1 MWRNSRSGWG
11 LISIL
16 FHWLSALAII
26 GLFALGWWMTDL
38 GYYDPWYNQG
48 PWVHRSIG
56 MLLLFATLARLVW
69 RFAQPTPTAEG
80 DRLEIIAAHVGHIAL
95 YVLVLLVMV
104 SGYLISTADGSGI
117 SVFGWFEVPA
127 LVYDFPNQ
135 ASLAGNVH
143 WYSALAL
150 MIISAG
156 HALAAFKHHWLDRHS
171 TLVRMLNPAHS
182 RASDHSATKSS
193 R

>member
-16 FHWLSALAII
+16 FHWLSAMTII

-56 MLLLFATLARLVW
+56 ILLLFATFARLIC
-69 RFAQPTPTAEG
+69 RFCQPTPRAEG
-80 DRLEIIAAHVGHIAL
+80 SQLETIAAHLGHIAL
-95 YVLVLLVMV
+95 YVLVLVVMV

-127 LVYDFPNQ
+127 LLYDLPNQ

-150 MIISAG
+150 MILAAG
-156 HALAAFKHHWLDRHS
+156 HTLAAFKHHWVDRHK
-171 TLVRMLNPAHS
+171 TLVRMLNPAYS
-182 RASDHSATKSS
+182 RAGDHSATE
-193 R
+193 